1 MEFLSKEEAL
11 KLKLMAK
18 YEKQAK
24 MKGKKKKRK
33 AAPKK

>member
-1 MEFLSKEEAL
+1 
-11 KLKLMAK
+11 LMAK

-33 AAPKK
+33 AAPKKWLNKILLI